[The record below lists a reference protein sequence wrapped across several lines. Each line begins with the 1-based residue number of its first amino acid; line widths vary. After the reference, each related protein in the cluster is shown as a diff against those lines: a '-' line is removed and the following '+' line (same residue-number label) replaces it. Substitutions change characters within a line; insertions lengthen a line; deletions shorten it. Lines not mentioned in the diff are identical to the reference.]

1 MRCAFALFA
10 LCLYGSVQGQ
20 ISTSASIAP
29 VQKIDGLTPDQ
40 QKAVDDYVRQGE
52 RPTGEVRILANLNI
66 AVRSSEALRTLFPK
80 YKFVAVTWMYEADAP
95 AFQKNSIPGP
105 ITQIL
110 VLDENGKSR
119 MPKHTGYLDE
129 YADLLCAERIKV
141 TDEASAALV
150 RSALTD
156 IGIGMSSTDLR
167 HGNSD
172 CSWDTE
178 SGHFA
183 PFHRTRKCA
192 KRLITLFGWTPR
204 ARSSMDIWSTR
215 SWSGESSRKT
225 GTVID
230 WRKISL
236 ASDGAFFSLGWLIA
250 GAKWRC
256 DRH

>member
-167 HGNSD
+167 HGNSEWFLGYREWPFRAISSYEEVREASYYLIRVD
-172 CSWDTE
+172 AKSQVVN
-178 SGHFA
+178 GHLVNEVLE
-183 PFHRTRKCA
+183 RRKL
-192 KRLITLFGWTPR
+192 KENGH
-204 ARSSMDIWSTR
+204 S
-215 SWSGESSRKT
+215 
-225 GTVID
+225 
-230 WRKISL
+230 
-236 ASDGAFFSLGWLIA
+236 
-250 GAKWRC
+250 
-256 DRH
+256 H